1 MSSAFPFR
9 DTLRRPTSWHVFT
22 SSGETAA
29 VGSIVEVGVT
39 HGDFYL
45 TQTPSTAQVAP
56 GPGGGHYANVTRL
69 RFVGAGA
76 GVGLGPLLFDFS
88 ASATD
93 MPSGG
98 RIYCGPSLNG
108 SDVKIEDLRGWCTME
123 AYSASALAGGSYTVL
138 YFGVGPSGFLPS
150 AIAIGIVK
158 GKQVGIPGASAMQF
172 IGRIR

>member
-29 VGSIVEVGVT
+29 VGSIVEVGVA

-45 TQTPSTAQVAP
+45 TQTPSTARVAP
-56 GPGGGHYANVTRL
+56 GPGGGNYANVTRL
-69 RFVGAGA
+69 RFAGAGA

-88 ASATD
+88 ASAVD

-98 RIYCGPSLNG
+98 RIYCGPSLQG

-123 AYSASALAGGSYTVL
+123 AYSASAVVGGSYTVL

-150 AIAIGIVK
+150 AIAVGVVK
-158 GKQVGIPGASAMQF
+158 GNQVGIPGLSAMQF

>member
-29 VGSIVEVGVT
+29 VGSIVEVGVV

-45 TQTPSTAQVAP
+45 TQTPSTARAAP
-56 GPGGGHYANVTRL
+56 GPGGGNYANVTRL
-69 RFVGAGA
+69 RFTGAGA
-76 GVGLGPLLFDFS
+76 GVGLGPLLADFS
-88 ASATD
+88 ASAHD

-98 RIYCGPSLNG
+98 RIYCGPSLKA
-108 SDVKIEDLRGWCTME
+108 SDVKIEDLRGWCTMD
-123 AYSASALAGGSYTVL
+123 AYSATAWAYTVL

-150 AIAIGIVK
+150 AIAVGVVK
-158 GKQVGIPGASAMQF
+158 GNQVGIPGLSAMQF

>member
-29 VGSIVEVGVT
+29 VGSIVEVGVA

-45 TQTPSTAQVAP
+45 TQTPSTARVAP
-56 GPGGGHYANVTRL
+56 GPGGGNYANVTRL
-69 RFVGAGA
+69 RFAGAGA

-88 ASATD
+88 ATAVD

-98 RIYCGPSLNG
+98 RIYCGPSLQG

-123 AYSASALAGGSYTVL
+123 AYSASAVVGGSYTVL

-150 AIAIGIVK
+150 AIAVGVVK
-158 GKQVGIPGASAMQF
+158 GKGVAIPGVSAMQF
-172 IGRIR
+172 IGRIH